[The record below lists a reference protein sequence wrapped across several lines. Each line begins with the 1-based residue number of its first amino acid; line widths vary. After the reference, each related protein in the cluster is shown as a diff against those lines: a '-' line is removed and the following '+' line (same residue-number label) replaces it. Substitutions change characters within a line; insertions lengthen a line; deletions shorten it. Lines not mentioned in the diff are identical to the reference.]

1 MVLPAVC
8 KQQMHLQS
16 TSGFDQAMTA
26 TDAIMLAVRSHNMSV
41 CSMHRCDLQGSV
53 NINML
58 LLVLNASAILGMANV
73 SRTAVNMQL
82 MIIMQLV
89 HHKRADTA
97 VFLTVS
103 AFTQRVD

>member
-1 MVLPAVC
+1 
-8 KQQMHLQS
+8 
-16 TSGFDQAMTA
+16 
-26 TDAIMLAVRSHNMSV
+26 
-41 CSMHRCDLQGSV
+41 
-53 NINML
+53 ML
-58 LLVLNASAILGMANV
+58 LLVLNSSAILGMVNV

-97 VFLTVS
+97 VLLTVN